1 MSELIPAAGNILSA
15 PGIIFGQGRKY
26 FKTYMKESVAV
37 IFPHE
42 TDMQRTRE
50 LQKTQPLHEVDL
62 GISAINR
69 GEKKGQSELI
79 TMGGLMIA
87 RAVVKA
93 ERSKFVP
100 DRVTEEVLDIAMY
113 DAQIYPEINP
123 LLTKKDFNTTL
134 EVIEKFNNV
143 FPMFPE
149 PQNKL

>member
-15 PGIIFGQGRKY
+15 PGIILGQGRKY

-37 IFPHE
+37 IFPNE

-93 ERSKFVP
+93 KQGLQSLRSS
-100 DRVTEEVLDIAMY
+100 RS
-113 DAQIYPEINP
+113 
-123 LLTKKDFNTTL
+123 
-134 EVIEKFNNV
+134 
-143 FPMFPE
+143 
-149 PQNKL
+149 NKSC